1 MQQPA
6 RRGPNKTTA
15 SISRRFS
22 YSLIGVVTLLLAA
35 FAAVGILLNIQRMEH
50 ELNSRLDNALKL
62 AQTSLPTPIWNLDY
76 RVVQDFIEALFLE
89 DALVYTK
96 ITSGHEIIAV
106 RVRRGGLAVTPR
118 NESDAPDGQDPTCL
132 TKSAPILF
140 EGHLVGEV
148 LIVGSWERLKQKI
161 WMQIYGI
168 VALAMVLIGAI
179 WITSIIITRRHIAH
193 PLLKL
198 QQSASR
204 IAQGDLDTFVD
215 LSGGDEIG
223 QLARHLD
230 HMRGSI
236 RQLFAALHE
245 SKTELEDHSRTLEQ
259 KVAARTG
266 ELARTVEELQA
277 LVEVSRTVSSTLD
290 IEAVLA
296 HIVRHAVQLSKT
308 DAGTLY
314 EVDLK
319 EQVFTP
325 RINYGLSDAYIDVL
339 RRAGPRPGDE
349 SAVSRALVKREPF
362 QIPDLAKSATYPLI
376 HVKEAGYRALL
387 AVPLMR
393 KDRLIGGLVVRRR
406 TPGSFPS
413 PVIDLLQAF
422 AAQSVIAIDNARL
435 FREIEYQSQE
445 LVRANRHKSEFLAN
459 MSHELR
465 TPLNAILGYTEL
477 ILDNIYGEVPHKIG
491 EVLGRLE
498 QNGRH
503 LLNLI
508 NDVLDLSKIE
518 AGQLE
523 LALDDYAMENL
534 VPSVVMAVESLAAEK
549 NLVLDVTLPA
559 NLPKGRGDA
568 QRIAQVLM
576 NLLGNAVKFTDEGG
590 IHLAVTEDGGYFT
603 VAVSDTG
610 CGLAA
615 DDQQHIFDE
624 FHQVDGSST
633 RVRGGTGLGLAIARR
648 IVAMHGGRIWVE
660 STIGKGSTFRFT
672 LPVIVNQQERPDV
685 QNHTNR

>member
-1 MQQPA
+1 
-6 RRGPNKTTA
+6 
-15 SISRRFS
+15 
-22 YSLIGVVTLLLAA
+22 
-35 FAAVGILLNIQRMEH
+35 
-50 ELNSRLDNALKL
+50 
-62 AQTSLPTPIWNLDY
+62 
-76 RVVQDFIEALFLE
+76 
-89 DALVYTK
+89 
-96 ITSGHEIIAV
+96 
-106 RVRRGGLAVTPR
+106 
-118 NESDAPDGQDPTCL
+118 
-132 TKSAPILF
+132 
-140 EGHLVGEV
+140 VGEV

-168 VALAMVLIGAI
+168 VALALVLIGAI
-179 WITSIIITRRHIAH
+179 WGTSIIITRRHIAH

-362 QIPDLAKSATYPLI
+362 QIPDLAKSATYPLV

-435 FREIEYQSQE
+435 FREIEAQSQE

-523 LALDDYAMENL
+523 LALVDYAMEDV

-559 NLPKGRGDA
+559 KLPKGRGDA

-576 NLLGNAVKFTDEGG
+576 NLLGNAVKFTDKGG
-590 IHLAVTEDGGYFT
+590 INLEVTEDGGCFT

-615 DDQQHIFDE
+615 GDQQHIFDE

-685 QNHTNR
+685 QNHTDR